1 MHIPLH
7 LIKGYVNAILIFT
20 VRAHCEISTTLCTVQ
35 NQRGEGIQFHTRI
48 FLV

>member
-20 VRAHCEISTTLCTVQ
+20 VRALNVPLCTVQ
-35 NQRGEGIQFHTRI
+35 NQRG
-48 FLV
+48 